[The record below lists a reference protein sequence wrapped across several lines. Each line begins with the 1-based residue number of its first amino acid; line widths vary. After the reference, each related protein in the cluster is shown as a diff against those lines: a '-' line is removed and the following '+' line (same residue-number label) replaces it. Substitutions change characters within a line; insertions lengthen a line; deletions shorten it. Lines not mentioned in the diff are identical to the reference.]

1 MKPRFIVEQKITA
14 LVNRYSVYSV
24 LEDGS
29 KGNLGVFV
37 EQKRFAF
44 KESVRFFKD
53 STKQELLFTFK
64 AEKVMDI
71 HGKFLVKDP
80 NDALIGYFKKEF
92 AKSLTNST
100 WSIYD
105 HNDVLKLSV
114 NESNRLVAVLRRFAG
129 WIPIVGELVDAV
141 MIFVKYH
148 FSFYGTDNTEVGK
161 YEKTTLFRDHYV
173 FSMSDEAYSAH
184 DWRVFVSMAIALDA
198 LQAR

>member
-14 LVNRYSVYSV
+14 LVNRYSVYAAK
-24 LEDGS
+24 EDGS
-29 KGNLGVFV
+29 KGDLVVFV

-44 KESVRFFKD
+44 KESVSFFKD
-53 STKQELLFTFK
+53 STKQELVFSFK

-71 HGKFLVKDP
+71 HGKFLVKDA
-80 NDALIGYFKKEF
+80 NDALVGYFKKEF

-100 WSIYD
+100 WSMYD
-105 HNDVLKLSV
+105 HNNELKLSV

-129 WIPIVGELVDAV
+129 WIPIIGELVDTV
-141 MIFVKYH
+141 MSFIKYH
-148 FSFYGTDNTEVGK
+148 FSFYGADNVEVGK

-173 FSMSDEAYSAH
+173 FSMTDEAFAAQ

-198 LQAR
+198 LQSR